1 MTGEMRRNI
10 LKRAKYL
17 AVAGLMLLFSMCSG
31 EETPDPIVLEL
42 TVTDV
47 TEYGGSDGSV
57 KLEVAGGV
65 APFTYDWSNG
75 ATTKDIE
82 GLTAGV
88 YTVTVRDAID
98 SVAIAR
104 DTVNQPLP
112 ENILIDIQ
120 DNVYTTVVIGDQTW
134 MQQNLK
140 VTVTPDSIPVFCYA
154 YGGAESNA
162 ETFGRLYSWD
172 VAMNGSRQEKAQG
185 LCPDGWHIPSDEEWK
200 VLEMFL
206 GMTQAEADMTNVWR
220 GQGVGTSLGKGGSSG
235 YEALYAGRRSSS
247 GGYSL
252 LNQYE
257 YVWTS
262 TEYGSNAWRRCL
274 DVNQTTVGR
283 WNTFPK
289 SYGFSIRCIKDKSEG
304 K

>member
-1 MTGEMRRNI
+1 MAGEMSRKI
-10 LKRAKYL
+10 LQRSYTL
-17 AVAGLMLLFSMCSG
+17 AAAGLLLLFSMCSG
-31 EETPDPIVLEL
+31 EETPDPLMLEL

-57 KLEVAGGV
+57 MLEVTGGV
-65 APFTYDWSNG
+65 APFTYNWSNG

-82 GLTAGV
+82 GLRAGI
-88 YTVTVRDAID
+88 YSVTVRDAVD
-98 SVAIAR
+98 SVAVAK
-104 DTVNQPLP
+104 DTVNQPVP
-112 ENILIDIQ
+112 DNILIDRQ
-120 DNVYTTVVIGDQTW
+120 GNVYSTVVIGDQIW
-134 MQQNLK
+134 MQQNLR
-140 VTVTPDSIPVFCYA
+140 VTVTPDSIPVTCYP

-162 ETFGRLYSWD
+162 ETYGRLYSWD

-185 LCPDGWHIPSDEEWK
+185 LCPDGWHLPSDEEWK
-200 VLEMFL
+200 ILEMFL